1 MRCCEYLRQAAA
13 AQIVYA
19 ISRSRS
25 ILVGLGKVEGNAQAN
40 ANQPFKCKA
49 ENSLAA
55 YAT

>member
-1 MRCCEYLRQAAA
+1 MRCCEYLRRTAA